1 MRACTLPIDAQN
13 CVLVLGQLHSVL
25 LEIVVQLYYS
35 RFPIHSMMVLR
46 LNFFHA
52 LKLFGIYIVDSRI
65 VIVFFGFLCAG

>member
-1 MRACTLPIDAQN
+1 MRACTLPVDAQN

-25 LEIVVQLYYS
+25 LEIVVQLYSS

-52 LKLFGIYIVDSRI
+52 LKLLGIYIVARI
-65 VIVFFGFLCAG
+65 VIVLLGFWCAG